1 LVSDALLK
9 LFDLVL
15 ESARLSLG
23 NLLHVFLSLDFFV
36 LGIHETLGVDEL
48 HLDRFQMLS

>member
-1 LVSDALLK
+1 MVSDALLK

-15 ESARLSLG
+15 ESARLALG

-48 HLDRFQMLS
+48 HLDRF